1 MGRGAAS
8 VIGDTASTIE
18 ISVEDKILARKF
30 IEQMMP
36 SIESY
41 LSEQSRQFR
50 IAAMQGAGIVFLGNF
65 AGMVAGLVLSPPPSI
80 NVPKTISGSLFGGFV
95 GIAIGEADT
104 KGVSHYF

>member
-1 MGRGAAS
+1 
-8 VIGDTASTIE
+8 
-18 ISVEDKILARKF
+18 
-30 IEQMMP
+30 MMP

-80 NVPKTISGSLFGGFV
+80 NVPKTIIGSLFGGLV
-95 GIAIGEADT
+95 GIAIALFLILKKTREIVNHEGSERFFD
-104 KGVSHYF
+104 